1 MQWLREATFEYREW
15 NVWNVG
21 RSHDLSIALN
31 AGDLSHMPLSVRRTL
46 RGSSQARGQLS
57 IVLTNNLPTEMH
69 VIYLETM
76 PWLLQFY
83 LHTLRIHCNSE
94 PCGT

>member
-1 MQWLREATFEYREW
+1 MVTAYALTDT
-15 NVWNVG
+15 
-21 RSHDLSIALN
+21 SHDHSTALD
-31 AGDLSHMPLSVRRTL
+31 AGDLSHVPLSVQRTL

-57 IVLTNNLPTEMH
+57 VALTNNWLTEMH

-83 LHTLRIHCNSE
+83 LHTLRIYSKSVPRGAWTCFLEHS
-94 PCGT
+94 

>member
-1 MQWLREATFEYREW
+1 MDNYRG
-15 NVWNVG
+15 VFAG
-21 RSHDLSIALN
+21 MSHDLSTAPN
-31 AGDLSHMPLSVRRTL
+31 AVDLSHVPLSVQRTL

-57 IVLTNNLPTEMH
+57 VVLTNNWLTDMR

-83 LHTLRIHCNSE
+83 LHTLKIQCNGV
-94 PCGT
+94 PCGM

>member
-1 MQWLREATFEYREW
+1 MTFRP
-15 NVWNVG
+15 
-21 RSHDLSIALN
+21 ALN

-57 IVLTNNLPTEMH
+57 VVLTNNWPTEMH

-83 LHTLRIHCNSE
+83 LHTLRIYCNGE
-94 PCGT
+94 TLWYVNIGNLQTRLG